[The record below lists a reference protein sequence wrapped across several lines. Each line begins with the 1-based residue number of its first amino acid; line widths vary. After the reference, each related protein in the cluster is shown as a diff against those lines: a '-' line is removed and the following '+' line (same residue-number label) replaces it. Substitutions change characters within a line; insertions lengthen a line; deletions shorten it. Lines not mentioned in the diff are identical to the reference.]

1 MHRHYPFFM
10 RIGPVWLIG
19 IIVILFASCG
29 PKATSIHG
37 NTEGYDFDHP
47 QVVSMPTALNEISG
61 LWYYAKDNSL
71 FAIEDE
77 DGFLY
82 KIYPKRPDHILRW
95 RFHGHGDFED
105 VCMLNGAFYILRSD
119 GSMFVTTV
127 SSGSSV
133 QSIKYEL
140 PENGNEFESLYYDD
154 SLKLM
159 LLVCKDCKADNK
171 KTVSTWAFNPATN
184 QYVAGPF
191 RIDAERIAAITAQ
204 EAVHFKPSAATI
216 NPFTGQLW
224 LVSSVNKMIVVA
236 SRDGKIL
243 QAYPLDPALYK
254 QPEGIAFG
262 SDRTLYISNESAGRG
277 SSNILVMPYRQ
288 QKK

>member
-1 MHRHYPFFM
+1 MRTYP
-10 RIGPVWLIG
+10 GWLAAAVLIAL
-19 IIVILFASCG
+19 VACG
-29 PKATSIHG
+29 PKASSIHG

-47 QVVSMPTALNEISG
+47 KVVDMPTTLGEISG

-82 KIYPKRPDHILRW
+82 KIFPTQPDRILRW

-105 VCMLNGAFYILRSD
+105 VCMVNGAFYILRSD
-119 GSMFVTTV
+119 GSVFVT
-127 SSGSSV
+127 SIPSGDAV
-133 QSIKYEL
+133 QSTKYEL
-140 PENGNEFESLYYDD
+140 PESGNEFESLYYDD
-154 SLKLM
+154 SLKLII
-159 LLVCKDCKADNK
+159 LVCKDCKADDK

-184 QYVAGPF
+184 EFTAGPYE
-191 RIDAERIAAITAQ
+191 IDANRVSAITADQ
-204 EAVHFKPSAATI
+204 SRFKPSAATI

-224 LVSSVNKMIVVA
+224 LLSSVNKLIVVA
-236 SRDGKIL
+236 SREGGVI
-243 QAYPLDPALYK
+243 QAYPLNPGIYK

-262 SDRTLYISNESAGRG
+262 SDRTLYISNESAGKG
-277 SSNILVMPYRQ
+277 SANILVMPYRP